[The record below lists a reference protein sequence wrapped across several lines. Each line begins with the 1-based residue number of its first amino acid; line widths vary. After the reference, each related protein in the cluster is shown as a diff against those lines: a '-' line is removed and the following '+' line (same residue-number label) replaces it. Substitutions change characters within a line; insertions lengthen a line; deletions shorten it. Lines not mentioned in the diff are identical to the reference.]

1 MHRRSD
7 PEVDAIE
14 MSLLLEGVFQ
24 RYGFDFRHYAPASI
38 RRRIW
43 NVVRDE
49 GLSTV
54 SGLQERVLHDTDAM
68 ERFLLAL
75 SVHVTTMFRDPAF
88 FRALREVVVPI
99 LRTYPFLRIWNAGC
113 STGEEVYS
121 VAIMLQEEG
130 LYDRARIYAT
140 DMSEA
145 VLRRA
150 RAGIFPLKMMQE
162 YTTNYH
168 AAGGKKAFSE
178 YYTADHGHAIFR
190 PTLRSNI
197 IFSPHNLASDG
208 SFNEFNMIL
217 CRNVVIYFDKEL
229 QDRVHRLFY
238 ESLVRFGVLGLGT
251 RETVRFTAHEKDYEP
266 LVEREKLYRR
276 VG

>member
-1 MHRRSD
+1 MSQPE

-14 MSLLLEGVFQ
+14 VDLLLEGVYQ

-38 RRRIW
+38 RRRVW

-54 SGLQERVLHDTDAM
+54 SGLQERILHDEEAM
-68 ERFLLAL
+68 ERFLLSL
-75 SVHVTTMFRDPAF
+75 SVHVTTMFRDPSF
-88 FRALREVVVPI
+88 FRALREVVVP
-99 LRTYPFLRIWNAGC
+99 LMRTYPFLRIWNAGC

-121 VAIMLQEEG
+121 VAILLQEEG
-130 LYDRARIYAT
+130 LYERSRIYAT

-150 RAGIFPLKMMQE
+150 RDGIFPLKMMQE
-162 YTTNYH
+162 YTANYL
-168 AAGGKKAFSE
+168 ASGGKKAFSE

-190 PTLRSNI
+190 PSLRSNI
-197 IFSPHNLASDG
+197 VFSPHNLASDG

-217 CRNVVIYFDKEL
+217 CRNVIIYFNKDL

-251 RETVRFTAHEKDYEP
+251 RETVKFTAHEADYEP
-266 LVEREKLYRR
+266 LVENEKLYRR